1 MGSSDGNTQ
10 GQVTEVVTK
19 SCESKGHG
27 TQMAH
32 YEKQDMGVSSVH
44 LRMKASCFH
53 QQRGPTEQAQ
63 PCLDELRT
71 PHISVASLLTNEIC

>member
-1 MGSSDGNTQ
+1 MGSSEGDTQ
-10 GQVTEVVTK
+10 GQVTGVVTK
-19 SCESKGHG
+19 SCESKGHR

-53 QQRGPTEQAQ
+53 QQRGPCDMSRLS
-63 PCLDELRT
+63 P
-71 PHISVASLLTNEIC
+71 V